1 MQISHF
7 KNNFHTKAVSAH
19 TNTNSSNQATY
30 FLFHPWPLPIHACYY
45 NSLWWL
51 SSLIIICDITLIIIL
66 HVDWIC
72 LIMVGFYT
80 QTDIS
85 KQMIIILYWAA
96 KQQQEKWWCNYRL
109 THSHHYFNDRSYFC
123 DYHKVLQLLMM
134 SKLMWWYFL
143 LLIASIKMR
152 YLSFVIKWEFF
163 L

>member
-1 MQISHF
+1 M
-7 KNNFHTKAVSAH
+7 
-19 TNTNSSNQATY
+19 
-30 FLFHPWPLPIHACYY
+30 
-45 NSLWWL
+45 
-51 SSLIIICDITLIIIL
+51 

-72 LIMVGFYT
+72 LIMVGLYT

-96 KQQQEKWWCNYRL
+96 KQQQEKWWCNYIL

-123 DYHKVLQLLMM
+123 DYHKMLQLLMM

-152 YLSFVIKWEFF
+152 YLSFVIKWELFYKVTVVYF
-163 L
+163 KNEVITVKQGHQRPCPITKMIFWCFTFTPSSGSKRKSDALTLRNLIAMRGENFSH